1 MGVQSAE
8 PEERQDC
15 HHDHDQT
22 DQIDDGVHAK
32 PPQTRAFPPNVHVLV
47 KVAPPE
53 HLPHGGVE
61 PQFGEAQE

>member
-1 MGVQSAE
+1 MMASMRNLHE
-8 PEERQDC
+8 PELSRL
-15 HHDHDQT
+15 
-22 DQIDDGVHAK
+22 
-32 PPQTRAFPPNVHVLV
+32 NVHVLV